1 MSQND
6 YILFYSGRCVH
17 SKELLVI
24 LSRDPE
30 LDRKFIKVNVD
41 NRGANIPKYIEK
53 VPSAIIPHNGRAS
66 LFVGK
71 SIFKWYEDVRGGGSN
86 RPRQQQPSQMQQQQ
100 QQQQTASNSGGGG
113 AATGDILDYDPLGMS
128 GYSDSFSFIDNN
140 NPIKKAFSFI
150 NENFANEGSGGGGNQ
165 RNNSA
170 SNSSG
175 GSGGIM
181 GWLGGGG
188 GNDGQQTERESAKKK
203 EMDSAYDRMMAM
215 RKNDVPQAIMRM
227 GGN

>member
-6 YILFYSGRCVH
+6 YILFYSARCVH
-17 SKELLVI
+17 SKELLLI
-24 LSRDPE
+24 LSHDPE

-71 SIFKWYEDVRGGGSN
+71 SIFKWYQDVRGGARTSN
-86 RPRQQQPSQMQQQQ
+86 SNPASRQPQQQQ
-100 QQQQTASNSGGGG
+100 QQQQQQPSQNANSASGN
-113 AATGDILDYDPLGMS
+113 GDILDYDPVGMS

-140 NPIKKAFSFI
+140 NPLKKAFSFI
-150 NENFANEGSGGGGNQ
+150 NENFNDGNSSNQRNNNGGGGGN
-165 RNNSA
+165 S
-170 SNSSG
+170 
-175 GSGGIM
+175 SGGIM

-203 EMDSAYDRMMAM
+203 EMDSAYDRMMNM
-215 RKNDVPQAIMRM
+215 RKNDIPQPIMRM